1 MVSHTSLLTANRP
14 HSVTMLLAP
23 CSTLLAP
30 CSLLLIATVTAASF
44 AQAQRAPARAVS
56 TPAPDSAAFARQIR
70 GLRWRSIG
78 PYRGGRVGAV
88 EGDPTKPLVF
98 YFGAVN
104 GGIWKT
110 TNAGQSWTNIT
121 DGKSDISSVGAIAI
135 APSDPNVIYVGT
147 GEKDLREDLTY
158 GTGVY
163 RTTDGGQTWVSLG
176 LRETHQIGR
185 IRIDPRNP
193 DRVFVAA
200 MGHAFGPNAERG
212 VFRTSDGGKTWQ
224 KVLFVDD
231 STGAIDLTMDPTNP
245 RILFV
250 AMWKFQRTPWS
261 MLSGGGKSGI
271 WKSTDG
277 GDTWKEITR
286 NSGLPTV
293 PLGRIGIDISRTNP
307 RRVYAS
313 IEAKDTLGGI
323 FRSDDGGENW
333 EHVNG
338 EQKLNVRM
346 WYYSTLTADPTDE
359 NTVYVM
365 NLTVWKSIDGGKTF
379 TRIRVPHGDT
389 HAMWVDP
396 RDGSRL
402 INGNDGGGSVSLD
415 GGASWSSIYNQPTAQ
430 FYHVITDNQ
439 WPYRIYGA
447 QQDNSTISIPSR
459 SDNGSID
466 ESDWFAVAGCE
477 NAHIAVDPRDPNIT
491 YGGCYMGAL
500 GRYDKRTGNYKDIS
514 VGLRNY
520 DGYGAIDVPHRFQW
534 TYPVVIS
541 QHDPTILYATSQHV
555 WRSRDEGQSWER
567 ISPDLTV
574 RDTTTLRRTGGL
586 NGEMTGAEWYA
597 TIYAFAE
604 SPVRR
609 GVLWAGSDDGL
620 IHVSQDAGQTWQNV
634 TPPNFGKFTR
644 VSHIDPGRH
653 DAGVAYVAA
662 NRYQQDDFAPYLW
675 KTHDYGKTWTRIN
688 SGIPVGA
695 YTRSLREDGVKR
707 GLLFA
712 ATEIGVYVSFDD
724 GASWRSL
731 QLNLPRVS
739 VRDLAVKDND
749 VVAATHGRSF
759 WVLDDINVLRVLADS
774 ITNRSAYLYKPNKAV
789 RFAGGGFPTR
799 SAGENPPCCAV
810 IDYWLREKPA
820 DPVKIEVLDAKGAV
834 VKTFS
839 SASKPAPDSNRTTPP
854 APEVDSVAYYPADS
868 VLHARQG
875 GNRFV
880 WNLRYPA
887 ATRIRNMVID
897 EGHTRGPVAPPGEYR
912 VRLIVGRDSLT
923 QPLTV
928 VPDPRLKVAESDY
941 QAQFALASR
950 TVERINEIAESFN
963 RIEDLQKQL
972 DERVRQTSSQAFAS
986 RVKDAAKGVR
996 EKLEGVRR
1004 EIAEVYSHT
1013 DQITLHYPV
1022 KLYNW
1027 FITLNAQVQ
1036 DGDGAPAKQHNEIYS
1051 ELAGKLGTQLNAL
1064 AKIEDQDIAAFNRLL
1079 QELQVPGVYVPPRKP
1094 SAAM

>member
-1 MVSHTSLLTANRP
+1 MHRFRTLTSLLVA
-14 HSVTMLLAP
+14 
-23 CSTLLAP
+23 
-30 CSLLLIATVTAASF
+30 SLSAGSASS
-44 AQAQRAPARAVS
+44 AQRTPSRAATAV
-56 TPAPDSAAFARQIR
+56 AGPDSATFARQIKA
-70 GLRWRSIG
+70 LRWRPIG

-88 EGDPTKPLVF
+88 AGDPVKQLVF

-104 GGIWKT
+104 GGVWKT

-121 DGKSDISSVGAIAI
+121 DYKSDISSVGAIAV

-163 RTTDGGQTWVSLG
+163 RSTDGGQTWASLG
-176 LRETHQIGR
+176 LRETHQIGN

-193 DRVFVAA
+193 DRLFVAA
-200 MGHAFGPNAERG
+200 MGHAFGPNPERG
-212 VFRTSDGGKTWQ
+212 VFRTNDGGKSWQ

-231 STGAIDLTMDPTNP
+231 STGAIDITMDPTNP
-245 RILFV
+245 RILFA

-261 MLSGGGKSGI
+261 MMSGGGKSGI
-271 WKSTDG
+271 WKTIDG

-286 NSGLPTV
+286 NEGLPTV

-307 RRVYAS
+307 QRVYAS
-313 IEAKDTLGGI
+313 VEAKDTLGGI
-323 FRSDDGGENW
+323 FRSDDGGETW
-333 EHVNG
+333 THVNG
-338 EQKLNVRM
+338 EQKFNVRM
-346 WYYSTLTADPTDE
+346 WYYSTLTADPTDA
-359 NTVYVM
+359 NVVYVM
-365 NLTVWKSIDGGKTF
+365 NLTVWKSVDGGRTF

-396 RDGSRL
+396 KDGNRL
-402 INGNDGGGSVSLD
+402 INGNDGGGTVSLD
-415 GGASWSSIYNQPTAQ
+415 GGATWSSIYNQPTAQ
-430 FYHVITDNQ
+430 FYHVITDDQ

-447 QQDNSTISIPSR
+447 QQDNSTVSIPSR
-459 SDNGSID
+459 SDNGAIE

-477 NAHIAVDPRDPNIT
+477 NAHIAVDPRNPDIT

-514 VGLRNY
+514 VWLRNY
-520 DGYGAIDVPHRFQW
+520 DGYGVKDAPQRFQW
-534 TYPVVIS
+534 TFPVVIS
-541 QHDPTILYATSQHV
+541 KHDPQNLYVTSQFV

-574 RDTTTLRRTGGL
+574 HDPKTMERTGGL

-597 TIYAFAE
+597 TIYAFSE

-609 GVLWAGSDDGL
+609 GVFWAGSDDGL
-620 IHVSQDAGQTWQNV
+620 IHVSQDDGRTWQNV
-634 TPPNFGKFTR
+634 TPPNLPKFMR
-644 VSHIDPGRH
+644 ISHIDAGRH
-653 DAGVAYVAA
+653 DPAVAYVAA
-662 NRYQQDDFAPYLW
+662 NRYQQDDFAPYLF
-675 KTHDYGKTWTRIN
+675 KTADYGKTWTRIN
-688 SGIPVGA
+688 DGIPVGA
-695 YTRSLREDGVKR
+695 YTRSLREDVVKR

-712 ATEIGVYVSFDD
+712 GTEIGVYVSFDD
-724 GASWRSL
+724 GRSWRSL

-759 WVLDDINVLRVLADS
+759 WVLDDINVLRLLADS
-774 ITNRSAYLYKPNKAV
+774 ITNRSAYLFKPNKAV
-789 RFAGGGFPTR
+789 RFAGGGGFTSR
-799 SAGENPPCCAV
+799 TGENPACCAV
-810 IDYWLREKPA
+810 IDYYLREKPTESI
-820 DPVKIEVLDAKGAV
+820 KLEILDAQGTVA
-834 VKTFS
+834 KTFS
-839 SASKPAPDSNRTTPP
+839 SERKPEPDSNRTTPP
-854 APEVDSVAYYPADS
+854 APEIDSVAFYPADS

-875 GNRFV
+875 SNRFV

-897 EGHTRGPVAPPGEYR
+897 EGHTRGPMAPPGEYR
-912 VRLIVGRDSLT
+912 VRLIAGRDTLT
-923 QPLTV
+923 QPFTV
-928 VPDPRLKVAESDY
+928 VPDPRLKVADADY
-941 QAQFALASR
+941 RAQFTLA
-950 TVERINEIAESFN
+950 TKAVERISEIAEVTS
-963 RIEDLQKQL
+963 RIEDLQRQL
-972 DERVRQTSSQAFAS
+972 DERVRQTGGQAFAE
-986 RVKDAAKGVR
+986 RVKTAAKPVR

-1036 DGDGAPAKQHNEIYS
+1036 DGDGAPAKQHNEIYADLAAKLNVQL
-1051 ELAGKLGTQLNAL
+1051 ELLNTV
-1064 AKIEDQDIAAFNRLL
+1064 ESNDVAAFNRLL
-1079 QELQVPGVYVPPRKP
+1079 QELQVPGVYVPPRKRATA
-1094 SAAM
+1094 S

>member
-1 MVSHTSLLTANRP
+1 
-14 HSVTMLLAP
+14 MLLAP

-163 RTTDGGQTWVSLG
+163 RTTDGGLTWVSLG

-245 RILFV
+245 RILFA

-820 DPVKIEVLDAKGAV
+820 DPVKIEVLDANGAV

>member
-1 MVSHTSLLTANRP
+1 MHRVHLSASLLATFL
-14 HSVTMLLAP
+14 SF
-23 CSTLLAP
+23 STVAG
-30 CSLLLIATVTAASF
+30 T
-44 AQAQRAPARAVS
+44 QRTPARAAAAPS
-56 TPAPDSAAFARQIR
+56 PDSTTFARQLKA
-70 GLRWRSIG
+70 LRWRPIG

-88 EGDPTKPLVF
+88 AGDPVKQLVF

-104 GGIWKT
+104 GGVWKT

-121 DGKSDISSVGAIAI
+121 DFKSDISSVGALAI
-135 APSDPNVIYVGT
+135 AASDPNVIYVGT

-163 RTTDGGQTWVSLG
+163 RSTDAGQTWVSLG
-176 LRETHQIGR
+176 LRETHQISQ

-212 VFRTSDGGKTWQ
+212 VFRTADGGKSWQ

-231 STGAIDLTMDPTNP
+231 STGAIDVTMDPTNP
-245 RILFV
+245 RILFA

-261 MLSGGGKSGI
+261 MISGGGKSGI
-271 WKSTDG
+271 WKTTDG
-277 GDTWKEITR
+277 GDTWKEITH

-293 PLGRIGIDISRTNP
+293 PLGRVGIDISQTNP
-307 RRVYAS
+307 QRVYAS
-313 IEAKDTLGGI
+313 VEAKDTLGGV
-323 FRSDDGGENW
+323 FRSDDGGETW
-333 EHVNG
+333 SHVNG
-338 EQKLNVRM
+338 EQKFNVRM
-346 WYYSTLTADPTDE
+346 WYYSTITADPTDA

-365 NLTVWKSIDGGKTF
+365 NLAVWKSVDGGRTF
-379 TRIRVPHGDT
+379 TRVRVPHGDT
-389 HAMWVDP
+389 HALWVDAK
-396 RDGSRL
+396 DGNRM
-402 INGNDGGGSVSLD
+402 INGNDGGGTVSLD
-415 GGASWSSIYNQPTAQ
+415 GGATWSSIYNQPTAQ

-459 SDNGSID
+459 SDNGAIE

-477 NAHIAVDPRDPNIT
+477 NAHIAVDPRNPDIT

-500 GRYDKRTGNYKDIS
+500 SRHDKRTGNYKDIS
-514 VGLRNY
+514 VWLRNY
-520 DGYGAIDVPHRFQW
+520 DGYGAKDAPQRFQW

-541 QHDPTILYATSQHV
+541 MHDPTNLYVTSQYV

-574 RDTTTLRRTGGL
+574 HDPKTLERTGGM
-586 NGEMTGAEWYA
+586 NGEMTGAEWYG

-609 GVLWAGSDDGL
+609 GVFWAGSDDGL
-620 IHVSQDAGQTWQNV
+620 IHVSQDEGRTWLNV
-634 TPPNFGKFTR
+634 TPPNFGKFVR

-653 DAGVAYVAA
+653 DPAVAYVAA

-675 KTHDYGKTWTRIN
+675 KTADYGKTWTRIN
-688 SGIPVGA
+688 DGIPVGA
-695 YTRSLREDGVKR
+695 YTRSLREDVVKR

-712 ATEIGVYVSFDD
+712 ATETGVYVSFDD
-724 GASWRSL
+724 GAHWRSL

-749 VVAATHGRSF
+749 IVAATHGRSF
-759 WVLDDINVLRVLADS
+759 WVLDDINILRVLADS
-774 ITNRSAYLYKPNKAV
+774 ITSRSTYLFKPNKAV
-789 RFAGGGFPTR
+789 RFYAGGGFTSR
-799 SAGENPPCCAV
+799 TGENPPCCAV
-810 IDYWLREKPA
+810 IDYYLRETPTTSIKL
-820 DPVKIEVLDAKGAV
+820 EVLDGQGAI

-839 SASKPAPDSNRTTPP
+839 SESKPTEPDSNRTTPP
-854 APEVDSVAYYPADS
+854 PTAADSAAFYPADS

-875 GNRFV
+875 SNRFV
-880 WNLRYPA
+880 WDLQYPA
-887 ATRIRNMVID
+887 AKRVKNMVID
-897 EGHTRGPVAPPGEYR
+897 EGHTRGPIAPPGEYR
-912 VRLIVGRDSLT
+912 VRLIAGRDSFT

-928 VPDPRLKVAESDY
+928 VPDPRLKIADADY
-941 QAQFALASR
+941 RAQFTLASKS
-950 TVERINEIAESFN
+950 VERITEIAETTS
-963 RIEDLQKQL
+963 RIEDLQRQL
-972 DERVRQTSSQAFAS
+972 DERVRQTGEQAFAS
-986 RVKDAAKGVR
+986 RVKDAAKPVR

-1036 DGDGAPAKQHNEIYS
+1036 DGDGAPAKQHNEIYA
-1051 ELAGKLGTQLNAL
+1051 ELAGKLALQLNAL
-1064 AKIEDQDIAAFNRLL
+1064 TQIENEDIAAFNRLL
-1079 QELQVPGVYVPPRKP
+1079 QELQVPGIYVPPRKLP
-1094 SAAM
+1094 TT